1 MEAVKAYELEV
12 ELARLMELMR
22 TLELKLTEAKE
33 AEAFLRREGNRR
45 FYRTLSGLLVEVT
58 REEAL
63 EHVERL
69 KMAYERELKKLR
81 ERRGGIEKELKK
93 LKVPLV

>member
-12 ELARLMELMR
+12 ELAKLLELMR
-22 TLELKLTEAKE
+22 TLELKLAEAKE
-33 AEAFLRREGNRR
+33 AEAFLRGGKNRR
-45 FYRTLSGLLVEVT
+45 LYRIMSGLLVEVT

-69 KMAYERELKKLR
+69 KIAYERELKKLR
-81 ERRGGIEKELKK
+81 ERKEEVEKELKK
-93 LKVPLV
+93 LKAPLV